1 MTARAIDVRNKVV
14 TEVQSLSGAT
24 SGLTF
29 TAESVWSWGY
39 SDGDLSSIRVPVR
52 VWDLAWDTADI
63 GNERDDYEVQIG
75 LQKLVSRKAVSDIDT
90 YFNLF
95 ILIAGLYPIDR
106 QITIGS
112 GKVLLQNKRT
122 FPLMIRSSDIM
133 DSSMPTTKMMMSLI
147 VNFREWVDE

>member
-75 LQKLVSRKAVSDIDT
+75 LQKLVSRKAVADIDT

-112 GKVLLQNKRT
+112 GKVLVQNKRT

>member
-39 SDGDLSSIRVPVR
+39 SDGDLSSLRVPVR

-112 GKVLLQNKRT
+112 GKVLVQNKRT